1 MKKLMIACLACVL
14 AVVLVVPAFAASAT
28 RIGSTSYYYISA
40 TGFGGGDRSDGK
52 AYVTSSAL
60 SSYLVNAKSAYS
72 SYSYELTPLG
82 GDMCIG
88 VYSSSNGKLGYLS
101 TSGGLIYASQVEYYI
116 DTGGTS
122 TSSID
127 YSSVLSSILSAV
139 NTVADN
145 VTSVYSFLTYSTGQ
159 RQYSVASLLYSCQL
173 YLDHLETK
181 LTATNGYIDELES
194 KIDTSNTRL
203 NTLNTTTSNGFSNV
217 IDKLTDIEKAI
228 SKNRVKDTDI
238 IVPITDIDNNLN
250 LKLGSLIDLV
260 RDIDVAPFDDSNVLD
275 KIDILTDEVYRGN
288 SNLNTIDSHVDGL
301 ESSIVVTNNRISTV
315 DTDLNNFYA
324 STSAG
329 FTDVLNNFSRVS
341 GQLVDIQNLLSGL
354 NNSPVVSTTNSPYVR
369 KIYNVLYDGVDGTG
383 TDMVDIATSQ
393 MGVSEGR
400 PYYTWYGFNSHV
412 EWCAVFVSWCADQC
426 GYLDDI
432 IPKFAVVDD
441 GADWFKARSLWLD
454 GGAAVASPVVET
466 QTITPVRI
474 TDNGHNYVTINV
486 DISEDGTLTVSG
498 DGKNGGKFY
507 NPEVVPAVADFSG
520 NQTVTVYWGGS
531 ASSHRSD
538 SRQVKLVYDVN
549 SVISGDGSSDVSVDV
564 GTPSPGDIIFF
575 DWDVDHDPDH
585 VGIVA
590 DCVDGIVTTVEGN
603 TGDSPGV
610 VSSRSIAV
618 DSPLIYG
625 YGTPDYPAG
634 GSSIYSVLV
643 GISNKIGKSP
653 VAGISSYDDTVLI
666 AKLTDIENALSKLGG
681 DVVVSIDNVTNV
693 DIPLDND
700 AHDVFYVTDDDGDKS
715 IVDLSGDSVKI
726 VGKLMNFLYQAMFK
740 DALNDSESGIQGLY
754 DFYLDDSE
762 GVDVWAS

>member
-14 AVVLVVPAFAASAT
+14 AVVLVVPAFAASAI
-28 RIGSTSYYYISA
+28 RIGITSYYY
-40 TGFGGGDRSDGK
+40 TPYYGFGGGDHGNGK
-52 AYVTSSAL
+52 AYVPSSVL
-60 SSYLVNAKSAYS
+60 SSYLVDAKSAYS
-72 SYSYELTPLG
+72 SYYYELAPCG

-101 TSGGLIYASQVEYYI
+101 TSDGLIYASQVEYYI

-145 VTSVYSFLTYSTGQ
+145 VTSVYSALTYSTGQ
-159 RQYSVASLLYSCQL
+159 RVYTVANLLYSSQL
-173 YLDHLETK
+173 NLSHIEEK
-181 LTATNGYIDELES
+181 LTATNGYIDGLES

-203 NTLNTTTSNGFSNV
+203 NTLNTTTSNGFS
-217 IDKLTDIEKAI
+217 
-228 SKNRVKDTDI
+228 
-238 IVPITDIDNNLN
+238 
-250 LKLGSLIDLV
+250 
-260 RDIDVAPFDDSNVLD
+260 DVFD
-275 KIDILTDEVYRGN
+275 KIDILTDEVYTGN

-301 ESSIVVTNNRISTV
+301 ESSIVVTNNRISAV
-315 DTDLNNFYA
+315 DTDLNIFYA

-369 KIYNVLYDGVDGTG
+369 KIYNVLFDGVDGTG

-393 MGVSEGR
+393 MGVSVGR

-441 GADWFKARSLWLD
+441 GADWFKVRSLWFD
-454 GGAAVASPVVET
+454 GG
-466 QTITPVRI
+466 
-474 TDNGHNYVTINV
+474 
-486 DISEDGTLTVSG
+486 
-498 DGKNGGKFY
+498 
-507 NPEVVPAVADFSG
+507 
-520 NQTVTVYWGGS
+520 
-531 ASSHRSD
+531 
-538 SRQVKLVYDVN
+538 
-549 SVISGDGSSDVSVDV
+549 

-575 DWDVDHDPDH
+575 DMDVDHDPDH

-610 VSSRSIAV
+610 VSSRSITV

-643 GISNKIGKSP
+643 GISNKIGETVNYDTDIDIP
-653 VAGISSYDDTVLI
+653 IDDDTY
-666 AKLTDIENALSKLGG
+666 N
-681 DVVVSIDNVTNV
+681 
-693 DIPLDND
+693 
-700 AHDVFYVTDDDGDKS
+700 VFYVDDGDDDKS
-715 IVDLSGDSVKI
+715 IVDLSKDSVK
-726 VGKLMNFLYQAMFK
+726 VFGKLLNFLYKVMIK
-740 DALNDSESGIQGLY
+740 DALSDGGGVGALS
-754 DFYLDDSE
+754 DFYLGNDEEVIDL
-762 GVDVWAS
+762 WAS